1 MFRKGTERSFVNDFM
16 NSPFTAAG
24 DAFGKYFVT
33 SKDGSTIVAAYTNTS
48 TGAQDLYVRNG
59 IKNETTSI
67 ISMPAT
73 GLTGFA
79 VTGNG
84 SKIATFEPFYY
95 PGPYAGYYQ
104 GRVRI
109 FDPLGNLIRTID
121 NPRSG
126 VNDLFG
132 YVGSFSGDNS
142 VIAIG
147 SSNYKNQPINSDIY
161 ARVHIYNANTGA
173 LITTILDPAGA
184 TASGSETLFGHRAI
198 LNHDGSRVIIAA
210 YWANGKKGR
219 MYVYNATSGALIRTI
234 DNPGNTA
241 EQWGGAI
248 AASDDCSRFIAG
260 EYETASDPRVFLID
274 ANTGSTLAT
283 YNNPASP
290 VIVNYWGRFVAMSAD
305 GSTVALAKATSINSY
320 PSYDIYIY
328 RQNSNIPEKVI
339 TAPKNIFNSEFFIN
353 LNQDGTLL
361 YVSQPDDYNY
371 QGNGGIRIYSI

>member
-1 MFRKGTERSFVNDFM
+1 MFRKGTERSFVNDFT
-16 NSPFTAAG
+16 NSPFTEAG
-24 DAFGKYFVT
+24 NAFGQYFVT
-33 SKDGSTIVAAYTNTS
+33 SKDGSTIVAAYNNKS
-48 TGAQDLYVRNG
+48 EFYVRSG
-59 IKNETTSI
+59 IKNETISI
-67 ISMPAT
+67 ITIPNQAAET
-73 GLTGFA
+73 IA
-79 VTGNG
+79 ITGNG
-84 SKIATFEPFYY
+84 SKIAAFERSYY
-95 PGPYAGYYQ
+95 PEPYAGYFQ

-126 VNDLFG
+126 FNDYFG
-132 YVGSFSGDNS
+132 LAGSFSGDNS

-147 SSNYKNQPINSDIY
+147 TPLYSNQPTNSNIY

-173 LITTILDPAGA
+173 LITTILDPEGS
-184 TASGSETLFGHRAI
+184 TAPFSPTLFGHRAI

-210 YWANGKKGR
+210 YQANGNKGR
-219 MYVYNATSGALIRTI
+219 VYVYNATNGALIRTI
-234 DNPGNTA
+234 DNPGNTD

-260 EYETASDPRVFLID
+260 ELVSFNDPRVFLID

-290 VIVNYWGRFVAMSAD
+290 VIVNIWGRFVAMSAD
-305 GSTVALAKATSINSY
+305 GSTVALAKATSTDGY
-320 PSYDIYIY
+320 PNYDIYIY
-328 RQNSNIPEKVI
+328 RQNSTTPEKVI
-339 TAPKNIFNSEFFIN
+339 TAPKNVSDSEFFIN

-371 QGNGGIRIYSI
+371 AGNGGIRIYSI